1 MLLRSVLHASFIL
14 NVNLISMHV
23 FIQDFELMETSKSK
37 KKTPKRKG
45 RKSGGKKAAESGE
58 SGEDNNEVSDDNEE
72 GEVTVKK
79 KPKKTPVKRKSTAK
93 VKKGQW
99 INCTGSG

>member
-93 VKKGQW
+93 VKKGQ
-99 INCTGSG
+99 